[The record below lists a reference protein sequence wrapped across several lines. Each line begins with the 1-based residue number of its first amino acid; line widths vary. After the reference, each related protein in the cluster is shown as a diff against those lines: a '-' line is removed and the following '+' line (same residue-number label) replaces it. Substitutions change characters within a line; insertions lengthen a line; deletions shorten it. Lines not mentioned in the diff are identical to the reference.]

1 MTENGQEFDQRILNS
16 RRERFGMHYVD
27 FEDPDR
33 VRTPKE
39 SSKFYAQIVADNGFV
54 EGCCSAER

>member
-1 MTENGQEFDQRILNS
+1 MKLNF
-16 RRERFGMHYVD
+16 RRERFGMHYID

-54 EGCCSAER
+54 EGCC

>member
-1 MTENGQEFDQRILNS
+1 MITDNGQEFNQPRDFIPLS
-16 RRERFGMHYVD
+16 ERFGMHYVD

-54 EGCCSAER
+54 EGCC